1 MSARTNR
8 RTGGQILVDA
18 LKLHGVDTV
27 FCVPGESYLGTLDA
41 LYDARDAIRLIV
53 CRQEGGASNMADAYG
68 KLTGKPGVVF
78 VTRGPGATN
87 ASVGIHTAHQDST
100 PVVMFVG
107 QVARRMAEREAF
119 QEIDFRRMF
128 GQFTKWVAQID
139 DPARV
144 PEMVAR
150 AFTTATSGRPGPVV
164 LAIPED
170 MQTELADAEDGAPY
184 KTVEPAPSPE
194 QMAELRERLTRAK
207 RPLVLLGGSGWTEQ
221 ACADIRAWIEANDL
235 PVGCGFRRQDLFD
248 NRAPNYAGDV
258 ALGINPRLAIR
269 VKESDL
275 LIVVGQQLNE
285 TTTGGYTMLPVPK
298 SHQPLIHA
306 LPDTDGLGRVY
317 QPDLPINAGM
327 RAFAR
332 AARALLPVD
341 GSAWRRWT
349 REANEDYR
357 AHIAPPPMPGGV
369 DLGAIVG
376 GLSQSLPD
384 DAMIV
389 NGAGNYTVW
398 VHRFFQYKRYGTQLA
413 PMSGAMGYG
422 VPAAVAAKLVHPE
435 RMVVSFN
442 GDGCFLMNGQELAT
456 AVQYQLPIVYVVV
469 NNATYGTIRMHQ
481 ERRYPGRVIGTDLRN
496 PDFAALARAYGAT
509 GEVVE
514 RTADFA
520 PAFERARKAAGPS
533 LVELRVDP
541 EALTPTATISG
552 LRKMATSAAQ
562 H

>member
-1 MSARTNR
+1 MRTNR

-18 LKLHGVDTV
+18 LKLHGVDTA

-41 LYDARDAIRLIV
+41 LYDARDAIRLVV

-107 QVARRMAEREAF
+107 QVGRRMTEREAF

-139 DPARV
+139 DPTRI

-170 MQTELADAEDGAPY
+170 MQTELADAEDGARY
-184 KTVEPAPSPE
+184 KTAEPAPLPE
-194 QMAELRERLTRAK
+194 QMTELRERLARAK
-207 RPLVLLGGSGWTEQ
+207 RPLALLGGSGWSEQ

-235 PVGCGFRRQDLFD
+235 PVAAGFRRQDLYD
-248 NRAPNYAGDV
+248 NRAPNYAGV
-258 ALGINPRLAIR
+258 VSIGVNPKLSQRI
-269 VKESDL
+269 KDSDL
-275 LIVVGQQLNE
+275 LIVIGQQLNE
-285 TTTGGYTMLPVPK
+285 TITDGYTLLPIPK
-298 SHQPLIHA
+298 PPQPLVHV
-306 LPDTDGLGRVY
+306 LPAAEDLGRVY
-317 QPDLPINAGM
+317 QSDLPINAGM
-327 RAFAR
+327 RAFAS
-332 AARALLPVD
+332 AARALPAVD
-341 GSAWRRWT
+341 GSAWSAWRKA
-349 REANEDYR
+349 ANEDHR
-357 AHIAPPPMPGGV
+357 AFMTPPPMPGAV
-369 DLGAIVG
+369 DLGAIIAA
-376 GLSQSLPD
+376 LSKSLPD

-435 RMVVSFN
+435 RLVVSFN

-456 AVQYQLPIVYVVV
+456 AVQYQLPIVFIVV

-496 PDFAALARAYGAT
+496 PDFAALARAYGAN
-509 GEVVE
+509 GELVE

-533 LVELRVDP
+533 LIELRVDS
-541 EALTPTATISG
+541 EALTPTATVGS
-552 LRKMATSAAQ
+552 LRKAAKTDAR
-562 H
+562 